1 MTMIRSAVKMLA
13 SCRQSGAAVPL
24 AIVLAIGPACT
35 LSLSGCAVGPS
46 FARPAPP
53 AASGYTRD
61 TLPAEDAPT
70 TGIAQHIDLGRE
82 IEGNWWALF
91 HSDAINRL
99 VAQALDHNRSL
110 AASMATL
117 AQAQELAVAQAG
129 AQYPRVDL
137 TAGAGRQQYG
147 KEFLG
152 PLGIPPF
159 TYFAVGPTVSYTL
172 DYTGGVARSVE
183 RQYALAELE
192 QHQRDAAFLTV
203 TGQAVMQLLTI
214 ASVRAQIAT
223 VDTILAQDRDNLRLV
238 QSAFDN
244 GSVAR
249 EDVVSA
255 RSQIADDM
263 TLLPPLRQELARAHH
278 ALSVVLGRA
287 PADDLPD
294 DVDLS
299 QITLP
304 LQLPVS
310 LPSELAH
317 RRPDILAAEARL
329 HAATSAVGVAQSNL
343 YPKIRLSASAGPQ
356 SLKAD
361 QLFDKANNAWSIMAG
376 LTAPIFD
383 GGTLKA
389 EKRAAVDAMHASAAT
404 YEQTVLEAFAQVADL
419 LEGLDH
425 DAEQLDA
432 QDRAQQAAQSSL
444 ELARISYKEGNVGVL
459 QVLDAERS
467 YQQARLG
474 YVRAVAQRY
483 LDTVQLFLAL
493 GGTSPSASF
502 GSNVS
507 RPSPPSRD
515 TAELRSEPQDV
526 L

>member
-1 MTMIRSAVKMLA
+1 MDLRLVRNSRAPLVSALMA
-13 SCRQSGAAVPL
+13 S
-24 AIVLAIGPACT
+24 CT
-35 LSLSGCAVGPS
+35 LSVGGCAAGPD
-46 FARPAPP
+46 FTRPVPP
-53 AASGYTRD
+53 AATRYT
-61 TLPAEDAPT
+61 AEELQAEGSASTDD
-70 TGIAQHIDLGRE
+70 QHQHVALGQG
-82 IEGNWWALF
+82 IEGAWWSLF
-91 HSDAINRL
+91 RSDAIDQL
-99 VAQALDHNRSL
+99 VTQAVGHNRGL

-117 AQAQELAVAQAG
+117 GQAQELARARAG
-129 AQYPRVDL
+129 AQYPQVDL

-152 PLGIPPF
+152 PFGIAPF

-183 RQYALAELE
+183 QQYALAEVERHRL
-192 QHQRDAAFLTV
+192 DAAYLTV
-203 TGQAVMQLLTI
+203 TGETVMQTLTI
-214 ASVRAQIAT
+214 ASLRAQIAT
-223 VDTILAQDRDNLRLV
+223 VETILAQDRDNLKLV
-238 QSAFDN
+238 QTAFES

-255 RSQIADDM
+255 QSQIANDM
-263 TLLPPLRQELARAHH
+263 TLLPPLRQELARARH
-278 ALSVVLGRA
+278 ALSVILGRA
-287 PADDLPD
+287 PANPLPE
-294 DVDLS
+294 DVELS
-299 QITLP
+299 TITLP
-304 LQLPVS
+304 PLVPVS

-343 YPKIRLSASAGPQ
+343 YPKIQLTATAGLQ

-361 QLFDKANNAWSIMAG
+361 HLFDRANSAWSIVAG

-383 GGTLKA
+383 GGTLRA

-425 DAEQLDA
+425 DAEQLIA
-432 QDRAQQAAQSSL
+432 QDRAQLAAQNSL
-444 ELARISYKEGNVGVL
+444 ELARISYQEGNAGVL

-493 GGTSPSASF
+493 GGTSPNASL
-502 GSNVS
+502 GAGISQ
-507 RPSPPSRD
+507 PSLPTGK
-515 TAELRSEPQDV
+515 TAQLESGVPHV
-526 L
+526 F

>member
-1 MTMIRSAVKMLA
+1 MQGSAENFACFRRPRTPKGLAVVLTSAV
-13 SCRQSGAAVPL
+13 
-24 AIVLAIGPACT
+24 
-35 LSLSGCAVGPS
+35 SLGGCAVGPN
-46 FARPAPP
+46 FTRPDAPP
-53 AASGYTRD
+53 AARYTRD
-61 TLPAEDAPT
+61 TLHAEDTASGT
-70 TGIAQHIDLGRE
+70 VQHIDLGRE
-82 IEGNWWALF
+82 IEGNWWTLF
-91 HSDAINRL
+91 HSDAIEQL
-99 VAQALDHNRSL
+99 VTQALHHNRSL

-117 AQAQELAVAQAG
+117 AQAQELALAQAG
-129 AQYPRVDL
+129 ARYPQVDL

-152 PLGIPPF
+152 PFGIPPF
-159 TYFAVGPTVSYTL
+159 TYFAVGPTVSYML
-172 DYTGGVARSVE
+172 DYNGGVARGVE
-183 RQYALAELE
+183 QQYALAEVE
-192 QHQRDAAFLTV
+192 QHQRDAAYLAV
-203 TGQAVMQLLTI
+203 TGQAVMQTLEI
-214 ASVRAQIAT
+214 ASVRAQIDT
-223 VDTILAQDRDNLRLV
+223 VETILVQDRDNLRLV

-255 RSQIADDM
+255 QSQIANDM
-263 TLLPPLRQELARAHH
+263 TLLPPLRQDLARARH

-287 PADDLPD
+287 PASELPD
-294 DVDLS
+294 DVDLA

-329 HAATSAVGVAQSNL
+329 HAAISAVGVAQANL
-343 YPKIRLSASAGPQ
+343 YPKIQLTASVGQ
-356 SLKAD
+356 QFNKS
-361 QLFDKANNAWSIMAG
+361 NNAWSIFAG

-383 GGTLKA
+383 GGTLRA
-389 EKRAAVDAMHASAAT
+389 EKRAAVDAMRASAAT

-432 QDRAQQAAQSSL
+432 QDHAQQAAQSSL
-444 ELARISYKEGNVGVL
+444 DLARISYKEGNAGIL

-467 YQQARLG
+467 YQRARLG

-493 GGTSPSASF
+493 GGTSPGTRVAST
-502 GSNVS
+502 SNQ
-507 RPSPPSRD
+507 PG
-515 TAELRSEPQDV
+515 A
-526 L
+526 